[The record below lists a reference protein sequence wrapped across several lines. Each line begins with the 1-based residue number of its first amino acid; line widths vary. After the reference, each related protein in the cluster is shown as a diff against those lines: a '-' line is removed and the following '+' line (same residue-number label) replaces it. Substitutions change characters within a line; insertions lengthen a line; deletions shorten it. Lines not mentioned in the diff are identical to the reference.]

1 MIKKLFFCLAFLFL
15 KNLHSQDNYYW
26 VGGSGNW
33 SNYSSHWATSS
44 GGNIFHT
51 TTPSSDDNIFFD
63 SNSFSAA
70 NQIVTLNVTDE
81 SCKNMNWTGVT
92 NTPKFNMTGKTLEVH
107 SSVTYDPLMEFQSVG
122 TLSFVSSNTGSL
134 ISSGHNVGTIYVR
147 KPSGTF
153 NLLSPLRS
161 SNLTV
166 ENGSTFYTNDY
177 DVRSTYIRFYGGT
190 TTTTI
195 YTGTSS
201 LTVEGGGFLARYY
214 NGANQNYLLTDLVS
228 STIILDNAELQ
239 GKYGWDSDKKNDI
252 NLGHVIAKNLGNRS
266 IGEGIDRIRKLDILQ
281 EGTNRQNDYAYIN
294 PHFEGVID
302 ILNIVG
308 KKVRFQTNSN
318 RSPTIGTLSTSG
330 DGTSIEFN
338 QGSTVTI
345 SNTLS
350 FASSSCS
357 VMTLKSTSSGSQA
370 TINLAFSGVVTGTNL
385 SIRDLS
391 FTGSGT
397 LNAISSVDGG
407 NNTGVNITQQSPRN
421 LYWIGGT
428 GNWSDSSHWATSNGG
443 STTACAPTPNDN
455 IFFTSNSFSAANQ
468 VVTLNV
474 DNVGLKNMDWTG
486 VTNTPKFNMT
496 NKTLEISGSVTYTT
510 DMQFQSVGTLS
521 FISSSTAS
529 IHTGSTD
536 TSNANSNN
544 IGTIYVRKPSGTFN
558 LLSPL
563 RSSNLTVE
571 NGSTFYTNDYDVRS
585 TYIRFYGGTT
595 TTTIYT
601 GTSSLT
607 VEGGGFLARYYNG
620 ANQNYLLTD
629 LVSSTIIL
637 DNAEL
642 QGKYGWD
649 SDKKNDINLGHV
661 IAKNLGNRSIGEGID
676 RIRKLDILQEGTNRQ
691 NDYAYINPHFEGVID
706 ILNIVGKK
714 VRFQTNSNRSPT
726 IGTLSTSGD
735 GTSIEFNQGSTVTI
749 SNTLSFASSSCSVMT
764 LKSTSSGS
772 QATINLAFSGVVT
785 GTNLSIRDLSF
796 TGSGT
801 LNAISSVDGGNNT
814 GVNITQQ
821 SPRNLYWIGGT
832 GNWSDSSHWATSNG
846 GSTTACAPTPND
858 NIFFTSNSFSAAN
871 QVVTLNIDNVGLKNM
886 DWTGV
891 TNTPKFNMTN
901 KTLEISGSVT
911 YTTDMQFQS
920 VGTLSF
926 ISSSTASIHT
936 GSTDTSNA
944 NSNNIGTIYV
954 RKPSGTFNLL
964 SPLRSSNL
972 TVENGS
978 TFYTN
983 DYDVRST
990 YIRFYGGTTTT
1001 TIYTGTSSLTVE
1013 GGGFLARYYNGAN
1026 QNYLLTD
1033 LVSSTIILDNAELQ
1047 GKYGWDSDKKNDIN
1061 LGHVIAKNLGNRSI
1075 GEGIDRIRKLDIL
1088 QEGTNRQNDY
1098 AYINPHFEG
1107 VIDILNIVGKK
1118 VRFQTNS
1125 NRSPTIGVLSVS
1137 GDGTSIEFN
1146 QGSTVTISNTLSF
1159 NSKSGSRSY
1168 IKSTSSG
1175 SQASLIYNGDDFC
1188 GDYIRVKD
1196 IALTTS
1202 ATVTLG
1208 PYSQNEGNVSGFNF
1222 NTDSGNTLS
1231 GMTIT
1236 TSPTGATFYQ
1246 NQEITFVVSSTYT
1259 GQNSSV
1265 IHFFV
1270 NGIKTQ
1276 TGTSTIYSSDT
1287 IENGDIVFS
1296 SIEIPYSGTVTG
1308 CSFSTI
1314 GKTDD
1319 LTMSL
1324 SNYPVIISSTYSQT
1338 ANNVAV
1344 TFNEPVF
1351 TNNDGS
1357 GNLIASDFQ
1366 LSLLGGSGQL
1376 NSSTP
1381 SSISKN
1387 GNIYTLG
1394 INTSNLVGSEVLTIR
1409 PNNYQIFDYQGQR
1422 ADVNQSNNSVRLGT
1436 VSASLSQA
1444 EVSTDNLV
1452 ITITFSE
1459 QVYNTINGSGN
1470 LEVSDFI
1477 LELSGGT
1484 ATLSSTTPISIFQ
1497 SGFKYS
1503 LGFEFNGIPDGNELI
1518 NVKLAQNSIFDIQG
1532 VVLPQVQSNSS
1543 DNLNADD
1550 DSDGVANPID
1560 LCSGTTAGVSVNMN
1574 GCEDSATKFY
1584 WVGGTGNWSDFSNHW
1599 ANSSGGSTFH
1609 SRAPNSGENLYFDQ
1623 NSFSASDQVVTIDID
1638 NAACK
1643 NISWSGVTNNPKFDY
1658 NYKQLKVYGSF
1669 LLNEN
1674 MIVYRDNTNIIGTA
1688 SVTFDS
1694 KGKQLQSLRING
1706 PSVSLS
1712 SPLIVTSS
1720 LSCNSGVFTTNNHDV
1735 NTGRHFYINVT
1746 QNATMTIN
1754 LGTSSITTTYSY
1766 EDRSNSYQSYYGTL
1780 LMNNSQ
1786 ATYLFNGSYFQSYTE
1801 TPWERIITNRS
1812 DSNNITFTDYG
1823 DIGSLIQK
1831 GNGKIRLQQTSRNNG
1846 GPHGNNLSK
1855 IGYAEIKNSAN
1866 FTGNVS
1872 FTTLKLQGNGAIYT
1886 FGSNYSYSV
1895 SETFELGQ
1903 SGCAIT
1909 TLKSNSPGTAANI
1922 SSVQSL
1928 TSNYLDIQDINYTG
1942 TASFTAN
1949 NSINNGNNSGITFGA
1964 STSRN
1969 LYWIGETGNWSDGSQ
1984 WSLSSGG
1991 SAVGCPPTSADN
2003 LYFDQNSFSASDQ
2016 VVTID
2021 IDNAACKNISWS
2033 GVTNNPKFDYNY
2045 KQLKVYGSFLLNE
2058 NMIVY
2063 RDNTNIIG
2071 TASVTFDSKGKQL
2084 QSLRINGPS
2093 VSLSSP
2099 LIVTSSLSCNSGV
2112 FTTNNHD
2119 VNTGRHFYINVTQ
2132 NATMT
2137 INLGTSSITTTYSY
2151 EDRSNSYQSYYGTLL
2166 MNNSQATYLF
2176 NGSYFQSYTET
2187 PWERIITNRSD
2198 SNNITFTDYGDIG
2211 SLIQKG
2217 NGKIRLQQTSRNN
2230 GGPHG
2235 NNLSKIGYAEIKN
2248 SADFTGN
2255 VSFTTLKLQG
2265 NGAIYTFGSNYSYS
2279 VSETFELG
2287 QSGCAITTL
2296 KSNSPGTAAN
2306 ISSVQ
2311 SLTSNYLDIQ
2321 DINYTGTASFT
2332 ANNSINNGNNS
2343 GITFGLLQERNL
2355 ILDRGNG

>member
-1 MIKKLFFCLAFLFL
+1 M
-15 KNLHSQDNYYW
+15 
-26 VGGSGNW
+26 
-33 SNYSSHWATSS
+33 
-44 GGNIFHT
+44 
-51 TTPSSDDNIFFD
+51 
-63 SNSFSAA
+63 
-70 NQIVTLNVTDE
+70 
-81 SCKNMNWTGVT
+81 
-92 NTPKFNMTGKTLEVH
+92 
-107 SSVTYDPLMEFQSVG
+107 
-122 TLSFVSSNTGSL
+122 
-134 ISSGHNVGTIYVR
+134 
-147 KPSGTF
+147 
-153 NLLSPLRS
+153 
-161 SNLTV
+161 
-166 ENGSTFYTNDY
+166 
-177 DVRSTYIRFYGGT
+177 
-190 TTTTI
+190 
-195 YTGTSS
+195 
-201 LTVEGGGFLARYY
+201 
-214 NGANQNYLLTDLVS
+214 
-228 STIILDNAELQ
+228 
-239 GKYGWDSDKKNDI
+239 
-252 NLGHVIAKNLGNRS
+252 
-266 IGEGIDRIRKLDILQ
+266 
-281 EGTNRQNDYAYIN
+281 QNDYAYIN
-294 PHFEGVID
+294 HHFEGVID
-302 ILNIVG
+302 
-308 KKVRFQTNSN
+308 T
-318 RSPTIGTLSTSG
+318 
-330 DGTSIEFN
+330 
-338 QGSTVTI
+338 
-345 SNTLS
+345 
-350 FASSSCS
+350 
-357 VMTLKSTSSGSQA
+357 
-370 TINLAFSGVVTGTNL
+370 
-385 SIRDLS
+385 
-391 FTGSGT
+391 
-397 LNAISSVDGG
+397 
-407 NNTGVNITQQSPRN
+407 
-421 LYWIGGT
+421 
-428 GNWSDSSHWATSNGG
+428 
-443 STTACAPTPNDN
+443 
-455 IFFTSNSFSAANQ
+455 
-468 VVTLNV
+468 
-474 DNVGLKNMDWTG
+474 
-486 VTNTPKFNMT
+486 
-496 NKTLEISGSVTYTT
+496 
-510 DMQFQSVGTLS
+510 
-521 FISSSTAS
+521 
-529 IHTGSTD
+529 
-536 TSNANSNN
+536 
-544 IGTIYVRKPSGTFN
+544 
-558 LLSPL
+558 
-563 RSSNLTVE
+563 
-571 NGSTFYTNDYDVRS
+571 
-585 TYIRFYGGTT
+585 
-595 TTTIYT
+595 
-601 GTSSLT
+601 
-607 VEGGGFLARYYNG
+607 
-620 ANQNYLLTD
+620 
-629 LVSSTIIL
+629 
-637 DNAEL
+637 
-642 QGKYGWD
+642 
-649 SDKKNDINLGHV
+649 
-661 IAKNLGNRSIGEGID
+661 
-676 RIRKLDILQEGTNRQ
+676 
-691 NDYAYINPHFEGVID
+691 
-706 ILNIVGKK
+706 LNIVGKK

-1107 VIDILNIVGKK
+1107 VIDTLNIVGKK

-1532 VVLPQVQSNSS
+1532 VALPQVQSNSS

-1674 MIVYRDNTNIIGTA
+1674 MIMYRDNTNIIGTA

-1735 NTGRHFYINVT
+1735 NTGSHFYINVT

-1754 LGTSSITTTYSY
+1754 LGTSSITT
-1766 EDRSNSYQSYYGTL
+1766 D
-1780 LMNNSQ
+1780 
-1786 ATYLFNGSYFQSYTE
+1786 LF
-1801 TPWERIITNRS
+1801 I
-1812 DSNNITFTDYG
+1812 
-1823 DIGSLIQK
+1823 
-1831 GNGKIRLQQTSRNNG
+1831 
-1846 GPHGNNLSK
+1846 
-1855 IGYAEIKNSAN
+1855 
-1866 FTGNVS
+1866 
-1872 FTTLKLQGNGAIYT
+1872 
-1886 FGSNYSYSV
+1886 
-1895 SETFELGQ
+1895 
-1903 SGCAIT
+1903 
-1909 TLKSNSPGTAANI
+1909 
-1922 SSVQSL
+1922 
-1928 TSNYLDIQDINYTG
+1928 
-1942 TASFTAN
+1942 
-1949 NSINNGNNSGITFGA
+1949 
-1964 STSRN
+1964 
-1969 LYWIGETGNWSDGSQ
+1969 
-1984 WSLSSGG
+1984 
-1991 SAVGCPPTSADN
+1991 
-2003 LYFDQNSFSASDQ
+2003 
-2016 VVTID
+2016 
-2021 IDNAACKNISWS
+2021 
-2033 GVTNNPKFDYNY
+2033 
-2045 KQLKVYGSFLLNE
+2045 
-2058 NMIVY
+2058 
-2063 RDNTNIIG
+2063 
-2071 TASVTFDSKGKQL
+2071 
-2084 QSLRINGPS
+2084 
-2093 VSLSSP
+2093 
-2099 LIVTSSLSCNSGV
+2099 
-2112 FTTNNHD
+2112 
-2119 VNTGRHFYINVTQ
+2119 
-2132 NATMT
+2132 
-2137 INLGTSSITTTYSY
+2137 
-2151 EDRSNSYQSYYGTLL
+2151 
-2166 MNNSQATYLF
+2166 
-2176 NGSYFQSYTET
+2176 
-2187 PWERIITNRSD
+2187 
-2198 SNNITFTDYGDIG
+2198 
-2211 SLIQKG
+2211 
-2217 NGKIRLQQTSRNN
+2217 
-2230 GGPHG
+2230 
-2235 NNLSKIGYAEIKN
+2235 
-2248 SADFTGN
+2248 
-2255 VSFTTLKLQG
+2255 
-2265 NGAIYTFGSNYSYS
+2265 
-2279 VSETFELG
+2279 
-2287 QSGCAITTL
+2287 
-2296 KSNSPGTAAN
+2296 
-2306 ISSVQ
+2306 
-2311 SLTSNYLDIQ
+2311 
-2321 DINYTGTASFT
+2321 
-2332 ANNSINNGNNS
+2332 
-2343 GITFGLLQERNL
+2343 
-2355 ILDRGNG
+2355 